1 MFSARMQ
8 FLPPN
13 AGSLSH
19 TGCANRWFPGC
30 WSREV
35 WLALFCGAV
44 LLAMAPR
51 SLVLADEEKATP
63 PDAREKEYYELMKLF
78 VDSFEQVERN
88 YVKPVDRKQL
98 LESALRG
105 MLADLD
111 PYSSYIDSSG
121 LAEFTQ
127 QVEQEFGGIG
137 IQVSL
142 DPKTRQ
148 LVVMTPLPGTP
159 AYKAG
164 IRAGDRILSIAGKPT
179 AEFADGKELESAVV
193 LMKGKPGEIVK
204 LSVLHETESTPV
216 ELDVER
222 AIIRTPS
229 VLGDKYNEDGSW
241 SFYLDGLDKVAYVR
255 LSQFGRNSADEIKS
269 TLKELEQ
276 QGMKGL
282 ILDLRYNPGGL
293 LTAATEIADMFLDS
307 GVIVSTRGRNTEE
320 QVFKAK
326 KSGTFRDFPVVVLV
340 NRFSASASEILSAAL
355 QDHDR
360 AIIVGERSWGK
371 GSVQNV
377 INVDGGKS
385 ALKLTT
391 ASYHRPSGKNIHRF
405 PNSKET
411 DEWGVKPT
419 EGYEVKMT
427 PEQMQKYLEYRRQ
440 RDVLRK
446 EAGASSFDD
455 PQLAK
460 AVEYLKSKISPASEA
475 KPEDG
480 KEKAKGETSP
490 PGTAPQ
496 GDSAS
501 KENSAR

>member
-1 MFSARMQ
+1 MLCQTGMRDQMGRSTTSMSGQ
-8 FLPPN
+8 
-13 AGSLSH
+13 AG
-19 TGCANRWFPGC
+19 R
-30 WSREV
+30 
-35 WLALFCGAV
+35 LALVMACAV
-44 LLAMAPR
+44 AAFSGIERGDWLSGEVR
-51 SLVLADEEKATP
+51 SAGVVRADEPTP

-88 YVKPVDRKQL
+88 YVKPVDRKEL
-98 LESALRG
+98 VEAALRG

-111 PYSSYIDSSG
+111 PYSSYIDQSG

-148 LVVMTPLPGTP
+148 LMVMTPLPGTP

-164 IRAGDRILSIAGKPT
+164 IRAGDRIVSIAGKPT
-179 AEFADGKELESAVV
+179 AEFTDGKELESAIL

-204 LSVLHETESTPV
+204 LSVLHETEATPV
-216 ELDVER
+216 ELEVER

-241 SFYLDGLDKVAYVR
+241 SFFLDGLDKVAYVR
-255 LSQFGRNSADEIKS
+255 LSQFGRNSADEIKK
-269 TLKELEQ
+269 TLADLEKA
-276 QGMKGL
+276 GMKGL

-320 QVFKAK
+320 QVFKARK
-326 KSGTFRDFPVVVLV
+326 GGTFKDFPVVVLI

-355 QDHDR
+355 QDHER
-360 AIIVGERSWGK
+360 AVIIGERSWGK

-405 PNSKET
+405 PNSKES
-411 DEWGVKPT
+411 DEWGVKPND
-419 EGYEVKMT
+419 GYEVKIT
-427 PEQMQKYLEYRRQ
+427 PEQMQKYLEYRRL

-446 EAGASSFDD
+446 EAGASTFED

-460 AVEYLKSKISPASEA
+460 GVEYLKSKIAEGTA
-475 KPEDG
+475 EKPEADKPVG
-480 KEKAKGETSP
+480 DKPAVEKPEAADAKKP
-490 PGTAPQ
+490 
-496 GDSAS
+496 
-501 KENSAR
+501 

>member
-1 MFSARMQ
+1 MAAFSGIERGDWLSGEA
-8 FLPPN
+8 PS
-13 AGSLSH
+13 AGVV
-19 TGCANRWFPGC
+19 R
-30 WSREV
+30 
-35 WLALFCGAV
+35 
-44 LLAMAPR
+44 
-51 SLVLADEEKATP
+51 ADEPTP

-88 YVKPVDRKQL
+88 YVKPVDRKEL
-98 LESALRG
+98 VEAALRG

-111 PYSSYIDSSG
+111 PYSSYIDQSG

-148 LVVMTPLPGTP
+148 LMVMTPLPGTP

-164 IRAGDRILSIAGKPT
+164 IRAGDRIVSIAGKPT
-179 AEFADGKELESAVV
+179 AEFTDGKELESAIL

-204 LSVLHETESTPV
+204 LSVLHETEATPV
-216 ELDVER
+216 ELEVER

-241 SFYLDGLDKVAYVR
+241 SFFLDGLDKVAYVR
-255 LSQFGRNSADEIKS
+255 LSQFGRNSADEIKK
-269 TLKELEQ
+269 TLADLEKA
-276 QGMKGL
+276 GMKGL

-320 QVFKAK
+320 QVFKARK
-326 KSGTFRDFPVVVLV
+326 GGTFKDFPVVVLI

-355 QDHDR
+355 QDHER
-360 AIIVGERSWGK
+360 AVIIGERSWGK

-405 PNSKET
+405 PNSKES
-411 DEWGVKPT
+411 DEWGVKPND
-419 EGYEVKMT
+419 GYEVKIT
-427 PEQMQKYLEYRRQ
+427 PEQMQKYLEYRRL

-446 EAGASSFDD
+446 EAGASTFED

-460 AVEYLKSKISPASEA
+460 GVEYLKTKIAEGTA
-475 KPEDG
+475 DKPEADKPVG
-480 KEKAKGETSP
+480 DKPAVEKPEAADAKKP
-490 PGTAPQ
+490 
-496 GDSAS
+496 
-501 KENSAR
+501 